1 MANLNDIIALA
12 KAGYKVKEI
21 TKMIEEDKN
30 KDKIEDT
37 SASIDDKASLST
49 INETSTPDDEDDTD
63 VEVELVEKEDTTDYK
78 ALYEE
83 QKKQTEEAQ
92 KKLKIAQQVNV
103 RQPVQN
109 EKEQTEEEFYED
121 LANAFL

>member
-37 SASIDDKASLST
+37 SASIDDKAPLST

-83 QKKQTEEAQ
+83 QKKQLEEAQ

-109 EKEQTEEEFYED
+109 GKEQTEEEFYED